1 MLILLSLI
9 VIAGIAMTV
18 AGGFLLL
25 IGMYR
30 LMDGHAG
37 MGLTLTFLIGAWM
50 IFITEV
56 QVFLW
61 LKPWLQVQ
69 GIIP

>member
-9 VIAGIAMTV
+9 VIAGIAVTL

-30 LMDGHAG
+30 LMDSHAG
-37 MGLTLTFLIGAWM
+37 MGLTLTFLVSAWM
-50 IFITEV
+50 IFIVEV

>member
-9 VIAGIAMTV
+9 VIAASAVTM
-18 AGGFLLL
+18 AGGFLLI

-30 LMDGHAG
+30 LMDNHAG
-37 MGLTLTFLIGAWM
+37 MGITLMFLISAWM
-50 IFITEV
+50 IFIVEV
-56 QVFLW
+56 QVFIW

-69 GIIP
+69 GILP